1 MPRDEEETMK
11 NKVFKISLIMV
22 MILTMTITNFIS
34 VGSTLISY
42 AADRQVTNHKNV
54 EFKAYFKDK
63 EGREVTT
70 LEKEV
75 NQEETFL
82 YLRIDVKKEG
92 YFNGQI
98 HLENSNFTL
107 RETRSIYVNKIENN
121 IIYLNQMNVGT
132 TEEIKVKIEPIQE
145 ENFMIGLLNMTSKV
159 SIKGI
164 YKDSTQKNIN
174 IQASREIKL
183 KQVQNN
189 NIENIINEIQVIT
202 NKIMSIDGQEK
213 RILQFSY
220 QIGLKQ
226 NNYPIQ
232 EIQAKITIPTI
243 EGKQAQIQNVEYL
256 NNMTTFDSQ
265 YDGTNLELTLRNET
279 NQEGKAMWKKQGSE
293 NIIITCLYDADVTL
307 QDLPVHTNQKLTL
320 YHGKQLE
327 VANDITI
334 LPEEL
339 DATIEGNIKNVEE
352 TIYKGKLNAK
362 IQRPYESITQLKIN
376 LAKVVNT
383 VEIEE
388 ETSQDIKTTYT
399 NMYLKKEQ
407 FDKLF
412 GQNGSILIYDQNQNE
427 IGNIT
432 NASQVDE
439 EGNIVIHYEGKEI
452 TKVKIQTTAPI
463 QEGTLDIHHTKTI
476 HSKGEAVN
484 ELKSKTTINGKAI
497 EMLLPLQ
504 EATTKAD
511 LTINKEELSTVVAN
525 NVEIKAIL
533 ASNDEKYNLYKNPE
547 LTFELPE
554 QIEKIEINNVDI
566 LYENELQVSNYEVKG
581 RTIHVSLTGE
591 QTAYKEEAIQGAVIA
606 MDTTLYMNR
615 KASTTEEQIK
625 MQYKNTEIGDTEKS
639 IKIIAPTD
647 LTPIYNL
654 PELSVETIGQE
665 ERKQILLP
673 RSAEQTEQ
681 QAQIEIINNNESNM
695 ENLKVLGN
703 FPTNSANNNIGIEII
718 EGITLPENQTAKIYY
733 TENEKATEEIE
744 KAENGWTLAIENR
757 SKVKKYL
764 VIIDTLVA
772 GSSIQG
778 SYRYKIPANLEY
790 NQSAESGYQVK
801 YTNSNTKVENQLSS
815 TTIETRN
822 RNWTK
827 SRNKTNSNCGRK
839 RNKKSSKSR
848 RSHSI

>member
-121 IIYLNQMNVGT
+121 IIYLNQINVGT

-145 ENFMIGLLNMTSKV
+145 ENFMIGLLSMTSKV